1 MSRSSLFA
9 ALAATLLAVAGFSP
23 AAQAQCQPF
32 PQVSWWGQ
40 SSHAREIGI
49 VGSRFGGDWTSYI
62 ARWQERL
69 SRLEETRAKG
79 DTAVLGPRRIALRG
93 RQLDALI
100 ETVHQRLKVT
110 RCLAVEAAF
119 ADETLADDDVAI
131 VGSSG
136 GGATEDPVVTAL
148 STTLPDLEVGGQCR
162 ETTARFRVTNTGV
175 PWPGM
180 ALFSIVD
187 GAGKPLTG
195 KRRMRLI
202 EGQTATFRA
211 DRSDADVLMLRVE
224 PMWGDVAPH
233 QTRID
238 CRNNRL
244 AAGS

>member
-1 MSRSSLFA
+1 MNRSSLFA
-9 ALAATLLAVAGFSP
+9 AITATVLAGAGFSP
-23 AAQAQCQPF
+23 TAQAQCQPF

-40 SSHAREIGI
+40 SSHAKEIRI
-49 VGSRFGGDWTSYI
+49 VGRRFGGDWTSYI
-62 ARWQERL
+62 ARWEESL

-79 DTAVLGPRRIALRG
+79 DTAVLGPRRITLRG

-100 ETVHQRLKVT
+100 ETVRQRLEVT

-119 ADETLADDDVAI
+119 AVGTPSDDAVAI

-136 GGATEDPVVTAL
+136 NGATEEPVVTDL
-148 STTLPDLEVGGQCR
+148 STTLPDLQVGGQCR
-162 ETTARFRVTNTGV
+162 EITATFRVKNTGV

-187 GAGKPLTG
+187 GAGKPLTRQ
-195 KRRMRLI
+195 RRMRLI
-202 EGQTATFRA
+202 EDQTATFRA

-238 CRNNRL
+238 CRDNRP
-244 AAGS
+244 AAAS